1 MNKLLM
7 AIFFVLGF
15 STQAYGGLWSSSP
28 GLSCFENA
36 YNDPGNKN
44 NPIKYAW
51 NSEGVYQDAEGDAIF
66 EFVDLTNLKVLVDD
80 EQIAVTISLTYIP
93 NVLIFNHA
101 NLPDDELEYEWSVY
115 FDHDGTATNE
125 ISMSIT
131 SYKEK
136 GKEMPGS
143 ILSKTQHDIW
153 LLNAEDGEVVSFN
166 VDATMVDK
174 STLSLIVRKSEHEAL
189 RKITA
194 KTPVRFS
201 ASYNFAGKVCEDI
214 YPDAIEK

>member
-15 STQAYGGLWSSSP
+15 STQAYGGLWSSSSA
-28 GLSCFENA
+28 LSCFENS
-36 YNDPGNKN
+36 YNDPGNKS

-66 EFVDLTNLKVLVDD
+66 EFVDLTSLKVTVDD

-93 NVLIFNHA
+93 NVLIFNRA
-101 NLPDDELEYEWSVY
+101 NVPDDELEYEWSVY
-115 FDHDGTATNE
+115 FDLDGKATNE
-125 ISMSIT
+125 IAMSIT
-131 SYKEK
+131 SYKEQ
-136 GKEMPGS
+136 GKETPGS
-143 ILSKTQHDIW
+143 ILSKTQHDVW
-153 LLNAEDGEVVSFN
+153 LLKDEGGESVSFN
-166 VDATMVDK
+166 VAATMVDK
-174 STLSLIVRKSEHEAL
+174 STLSLIVHKSEHEAL
-189 RKITA
+189 KKITA

-214 YPDAIEK
+214 YPDENT